1 MRSMTRVIRSI
12 FLLLLT
18 IVLLLNTIV
27 PVQASAGGQ
36 RIKITACQAVKLVI
50 KGTAMDGT
58 AVKYTLTKDASDC
71 GTNKITK
78 YYFTGTVKVT
88 AYYNVSSEYPA
99 FKGQTV
105 STTISAAEQLSDYAL
120 VTVPQPSK
128 RTWMIWRGSTWVTDN
143 VAYSSTLRHDGYR
156 QDCSGF
162 VSFVWQLTKPGTS
175 PSGLKNSS
183 YQIEFSK
190 LKPGDALISSSHA
203 MIFVQWVDQ
212 SAGTFIA
219 YEEENT
225 TYGTVQRTL
234 TLNTKTGVIKQS
246 SDYTYSGTYKAYR
259 LNGL

>member
-1 MRSMTRVIRSI
+1 MKRISRILFI
-12 FLLLLT
+12 FTLLT
-18 IVLLLNTIV
+18 VMVGSLFTTAV

-36 RIKITACQAVKLVI
+36 RIKVAACQAVKLVI

-78 YYFTGTVKVT
+78 YYFTGVVKVT
-88 AYYNVSSEYPA
+88 AYYYVSSEYPA

-105 STTISAAEQLSDYAL
+105 STTISAAEQLSDYTL
-120 VTVPQPSK
+120 VTVTQPSK

-143 VAYSSTLRHDGYR
+143 VAYSSNSRHDGYR

-162 VSFVWQLTKPGTS
+162 VSFVWQLSKPGTS

-219 YEEENT
+219 YEEENA
-225 TYGTVQRTL
+225 TYGTMQRTL

-246 SDYTYSGTYKAYR
+246 SYYTYSGTYKAYR